1 MRIMRVFFISA
12 IGSGTTPVMMKIICS
27 KLLDLTLLQTFHS
40 SEGNLRVGVLA
51 FILLYFKYFGIAE
64 ACSLLLINPRCIL
77 CLDNRYSKL
86 MSCRELNCGKSR
98 LLDRKLFHIFLCL

>member
-64 ACSLLLINPRCIL
+64 ACSLLLN
-77 CLDNRYSKL
+77 NRYSKL